1 MQNWVLDMS
10 SIIKKAQV
18 GGSNNRGGAAGSIS
32 TINIS
37 HLNPAKGSKS
47 QKNAF
52 EFKKKM
58 AQTKLAELQ
67 NLVSKNLKLID
78 YEPVPFDSLTE
89 EHIA

>member
-1 MQNWVLDMS
+1 
-10 SIIKKAQV
+10 
-18 GGSNNRGGAAGSIS
+18 
-32 TINIS
+32 
-37 HLNPAKGSKS
+37 
-47 QKNAF
+47 
-52 EFKKKM
+52 M